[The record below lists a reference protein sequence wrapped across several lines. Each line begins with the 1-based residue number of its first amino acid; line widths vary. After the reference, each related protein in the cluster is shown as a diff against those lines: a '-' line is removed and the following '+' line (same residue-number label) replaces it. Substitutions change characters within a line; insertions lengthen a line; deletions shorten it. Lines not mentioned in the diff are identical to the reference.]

1 MPSPVF
7 YSYFRSSAAWRV
19 RIALNLKGVQADYR
33 YVHLN
38 RGGGEQFQPAY
49 RAVQPQALVPAL
61 QMDGLDL
68 GQSLA
73 IIEYLEET
81 HPQPPLLPSDPAG
94 RAWVR
99 QIALSM
105 ACDIHPVNNLRV
117 LKFLGSH
124 FGASESDRADWAR
137 HWISLGLSALEV
149 QLAKTAGH
157 FCVGAT
163 PTLAD
168 CCLVPQWF
176 SAQRFGVETEAYP
189 TLRRIVEHCQTLP
202 AFAAA
207 HATHQADAE

>member
-19 RIALNLKGVQADYR
+19 RIALNLKGVQVDYR

-38 RGGGEQFQPAY
+38 REGGEQFQPAY

-117 LKFLGSH
+117 LKFLGGR

-176 SAQRFGVETEAYP
+176 SAQRFGVDTEAYP

-207 HATHQADAE
+207 HATRQADAE